1 MSGIN
6 ETTGYVIKRGLIYSN
21 YSFPFV
27 MTGWLGTTERAR
39 ETGDGPRTPD
49 GATMPTL
56 EPLKTY
62 FHS

>member
-1 MSGIN
+1 
-6 ETTGYVIKRGLIYSN
+6 
-21 YSFPFV
+21 